1 MTAYITHQPAAAKWR
16 AYARIS
22 SEDGLFI
29 TITVGDEQGGSLTV
43 RINAEQVTDLERAI
57 RAHKAAQRRLRAI

>member
-22 SEDGLFI
+22 ADDLFV
-29 TITVGDEQGGSLTV
+29 TITVGDEDGGALTV
-43 RINAEQVTDLERAI
+43 RINAEQVKDLERAI
-57 RAHKAAQRRLRAI
+57 RAHRAAQRRLRAV